1 MGLSRPGELA
11 KVWAAGAGCSVQ
23 WFGFLFFTVSH
34 GSPPLFGFRHNSAC
48 GRAFLLR
55 LCLPLLVAGCCL
67 CCGGVSVSA
76 GELAERIDRL
86 LQQSLASAQAE
97 PGPISDDAE
106 FCRRVTLDLIGRIPF
121 PAELATFLGNPDAQ
135 RRAILID
142 QLLSSPEHSRRM
154 ADLFHVMLMERRGDH
169 PEWLGFLRTSFADQK
184 PWDQLVREILDPQ
197 ETPEQIRGA
206 AWFITRRLEKVG
218 QQETDYPGLTRDIGR
233 LFLGCDLQCAQ
244 CHDHLTISAYRQI
257 EFQGL
262 YTVYRNTSIRTDVK
276 FPAVAE
282 KPLTKKTDFMSVF
295 DKQPLTVGPR
305 VPFGVE
311 QEIPQYESGQ
321 EFAVA
326 PDRATNFP
334 GVPKFRGLQL
344 IAQSLPVAENRRFAE
359 NLANR
364 LWFVMFGRGLVNPL
378 DQLHDDN
385 PATHPEVLAV
395 VADAVTAAGFQ
406 IRPILRELALSQAY
420 QRSSVGASAEQVLY
434 QYGREK
440 RLSAEQLLA
449 SVLTACG
456 DGAMKAAGEAP
467 SEAEQKRAEAFVKA
481 FGNVPGEPELEFSPS
496 LKAALFVLND
506 PLLQE
511 QLQPSGGN
519 LSERLASLADN
530 GAVADQLYRSVL
542 SRLPDPEEV
551 QFVTDYLERRAEA
564 RRQAIG
570 NLIWGLLASTEFCLN
585 H

>member
-1 MGLSRPGELA
+1 LS
-11 KVWAAGAGCSVQ
+11 
-23 WFGFLFFTVSH
+23 
-34 GSPPLFGFRHNSAC
+34 GSRRNSAC
-48 GRAFLLR
+48 SGSSLLR
-55 LCLPLLVAGCCL
+55 LLQLCLPLLAVGCW
-67 CCGGVSVSA
+67 CCDCVSVSA
-76 GELAERIDRL
+76 DELAQRIDSL
-86 LQQSLASAQAE
+86 LQQSFTSAQAE
-97 PGPISDDAE
+97 PGPVSDDAE
-106 FCRRVTLDLIGRIPF
+106 FCRRVTLDLIGRIP
-121 PAELATFLGNPDAQ
+121 AASELAAFLGHPDPQ
-135 RRAILID
+135 RRVLLVE

-169 PEWLGFLRTSFADQK
+169 PEWLGFLRTSFAGQK

-197 ETPEQIRGA
+197 ESPEQIRGA

-218 QQETDYPGLTRDIGR
+218 QQDTDYPGLTRDIGR

-244 CHDHLTISAYRQI
+244 CHDHLTISDYRQI

-311 QEIPQYESGQ
+311 QEIPQYESGR

-326 PDRATNFP
+326 PDRAKNFP

-344 IAQSLPVAENRRFAE
+344 IAQSLPVSANRRFAE

-364 LWFVMFGRGLVNPL
+364 LWFVMFGTGLVNPL

-385 PATHPEVLAV
+385 PPTHPEVLAA
-395 VADAVTAAGFQ
+395 VADAVTAAGFRIQ
-406 IRPILRELALSQAY
+406 PILRELALTQAY
-420 QRSSVGASAEQVLY
+420 QRSSAGAASERVLY

-456 DGAMKAAGEAP
+456 DGAVKVAGDSV
-467 SEAEQKRAEAFVKA
+467 SEAEQKRAELFVRA
-481 FGNVPGEPELEFSPS
+481 FGNIPGEPEFEFSPS

-511 QLQPSGGN
+511 QLQPGGGN
-519 LSERLASLADN
+519 LSERLALIADS
-530 GAVADQLYRSVL
+530 GAVAELLYRAVL
-542 SRLPDPEEV
+542 SRVPDAEEV
-551 QFVTDYLERRAEA
+551 QFVSDYLGQRADA
-564 RRQAIG
+564 RRRAIG

>member
-1 MGLSRPGELA
+1 MFRSQHYSAPCFARPL
-11 KVWAAGAGCSVQ
+11 
-23 WFGFLFFTVSH
+23 
-34 GSPPLFGFRHNSAC
+34 R
-48 GRAFLLR
+48 LLR
-55 LCLPLLVAGCCL
+55 VVLLLLLVWFRPIEIVTADD
-67 CCGGVSVSA
+67 
-76 GELAERIDRL
+76 LAQRIDSL
-86 LQQSLASAQAE
+86 LQQSLAVAQVA
-97 PGPISDDAE
+97 PGPVSSDAE
-106 FCRRVTLDLIGRIPF
+106 FCRRVTLDLAGRIPTV
-121 PAELATFLGNPDAQ
+121 AELSKFLSDPDPQ
-135 RRAILID
+135 RRVVLVD
-142 QLLSSPEHSRRM
+142 RLLDSPEHSRRM

-169 PEWLGFLRTSFADQK
+169 PEWTLFLRTSFAQQK

-197 ETPEQIRGA
+197 EAPEQVRGA

-244 CHDHLTISAYRQI
+244 CHDHLTISDYRQI

-295 DKQPLTVGPR
+295 DKQPLLVGPR

-311 QEIPQYESGQ
+311 QEIPQFESGQ

-326 PDRATNFP
+326 PDRAKNFP

-344 IAQSLPVAENRRFAE
+344 IAQSLPAATNRRFAE

-364 LWFVMFGRGLVNPL
+364 LWFVMFGSGLVNPL

-385 PATHPEVLAV
+385 PATHPELLSA
-395 VADAVTAAGFQ
+395 VADAVTAAGFRL
-406 IRPILRELALSQAY
+406 RPVLREMALSDAY
-420 QRSSVGASAEQVLY
+420 QRSSCGAAAEAVLY

-456 DGAMKAAGEAP
+456 AGAPTAIADAA
-467 SEAEQKRAEAFVKA
+467 SEAEQKRADAFVKA
-481 FGNVPGEPELEFSPS
+481 FGNIPGEPELEFSPS

-506 PLLQE
+506 PLMQE
-511 QLQPSGGN
+511 QIQPRGGN
-519 LSERLASLADN
+519 LAERLAISSDDT
-530 GAVADQLYRSVL
+530 AVADELYRAVL
-542 SRLPDPEEV
+542 SRVPEAEEV
-551 QFVTDYLERRAEA
+551 RFVCEYLAQRREI
-564 RRQAIG
+564 RQQAIS